1 METTNIPSF
10 ESLDLADDQRSNKIF
25 SSILKTLLVNGNR
38 YMTAKEIVEGIH
50 EHGFT
55 RLGGLTPQAT
65 VQGNI
70 STAISTALSKKRPTP
85 IEKRKVES
93 NGIGYRIAK
102 GLFPPDSEIL
112 SLMEL
117 DPPDPPGNNKK
128 KPPVKKSQAKSSR
141 VTASRNKTKR
151 QTSKIT
157 TRAKSRNGLPKK
169 RSSQKYTNIQTVVDY
184 SSESDSDSSEERISK
199 KRGTKLRTSNDSS
212 STDSDSEITED
223 LSSAQ
228 TPQEPNVGLNEIDAH
243 NSSFLTINE
252 PSDFGI
258 DHSIGPVSFAIA
270 QETGYSYPR
279 FRSSPRMRYAK
290 AKCEDAFC
298 VRDLY
303 YVNGSFLGRLFCL
316 ADGHGG
322 SGCSAFL
329 TSRVP
334 DCVESML
341 RLYEPTQLEDD
352 HIQENFK
359 RDMTVLIRRL
369 DDEYLNAKREE
380 YRHWQAHD
388 DLVAP
393 IDDGATLVINLFFG
407 EWFININ
414 VGDSRTILA
423 SKVNEK
429 WTVDFASEDHKPFL
443 ERLAVQIF
451 SNGGLFVDSQD
462 KPIRFD
468 PSPQDRPIRT
478 NLKSARIRLQNA
490 DNDLGVPYK
499 NNNGNNWSLNVA
511 ATCGD
516 LLFKLDPSKPVIN
529 CVPDIYFNK
538 LGAFSKRTGTKL
550 DSGEHI
556 KNIAMHLCNREGDRS
571 LFENTLQEYDD

>member
-1 METTNIPSF
+1 MEITKVPSF
-10 ESLDLADDQRSNKIF
+10 ESLDLAEEQRSNKIF

-38 YMTAKEIVEGIH
+38 YMTAKEIRG
-50 EHGFT
+50 
-55 RLGGLTPQAT
+55 
-65 VQGNI
+65 
-70 STAISTALSKKRPTP
+70 STSMDLRDLAISTALSKKRPNP
-85 IEKRKVES
+85 IEKRKMES
-93 NGIGYRIAK
+93 NGIGYRISR
-102 GLFPPDSEIL
+102 GLFPQNSYIL

-128 KPPVKKSQAKSSR
+128 KAPVKKSKVKSAKVTTSR
-141 VTASRNKTKR
+141 KKTKKPI
-151 QTSKIT
+151 SKVT
-157 TRAKSRNGLPKK
+157 TRAKSGNVIPKK
-169 RSSQKYTNIQTVVDY
+169 RSGQKYASIRAVFDY
-184 SSESDSDSSEERISK
+184 ATDNDSDSPEERISK
-199 KRGTKLRTSNDSS
+199 KRGVKVHASNDSS
-212 STDSDSEITED
+212 PTNSDSDSTED
-223 LSSAQ
+223 FSSAQ
-228 TPQEPNVGLNEIDAH
+228 TPPRESNIILNEIDAH
-243 NSSFLTINE
+243 NSSLLITNE
-252 PSDFGI
+252 PSDFNV
-258 DHSIGPVSFAIA
+258 DRSIGPASFAIA

-303 YVNGSFLGRLFCL
+303 RLDGSFLGRLFCL

-322 SGCSAFL
+322 SECSAFL
-329 TSRVP
+329 TTRVP
-334 DCVESML
+334 NCVENML
-341 RLYEPTQLEDD
+341 RLYEPAQLDND
-352 HIQENFK
+352 HTKEKFK
-359 RDMTVLIRRL
+359 RDMTMLIRHL

-380 YRHWQAHD
+380 YRHWQARNG
-388 DLVAP
+388 LVEP

-407 EWFININ
+407 EWFVNIN

-423 SKVNEK
+423 SKTNDK
-429 WTVDFASEDHKPFL
+429 WIVDFASEDHKPFL

-538 LGAFSKRTGTKL
+538 LGTFSNRTGRQFILMSTDGL
-550 DSGEHI
+550 FD
-556 KNIAMHLCNREGDRS
+556 HLYLSKADMQN
-571 LFENTLQEYDD
+571 Q